1 MKSNQD
7 FIDHTLKP
15 LIKECRAAGPD
26 FCAAGGVIKAPNGKQ
41 AGAKTITIAPVVTCP
56 GAKKAG
62 CIGACYA
69 CCGRYRFRSVAAAAL
84 RQGAAA

>member
-7 FIDHTLKP
+7 FIGHTLKP

-26 FCAAGGVIKAPNGKQ
+26 FCAAGGVIKAPNCKQ
-41 AGAKTITIAPVVTCP
+41 A

-62 CIGACYA
+62 CIGLR
-69 CCGRYRFRSVAAAAL
+69 GRGSLGGF
-84 RQGAAA
+84 